1 MMRAHASYGAFGAR
15 TRPAHTA
22 ACGRRAAPRAG
33 IVVAL
38 ALIGAANA
46 QETAVVR
53 VVDADGQ
60 PIAGAAVYLAPQDA
74 PAPAASAASAI
85 MDQVGYQFV
94 PRVLVVRTGT
104 EVAFPNSDNV
114 LHHVYSFSEVKRFE
128 LPLYAGTIHA
138 PVRFDRA
145 GLVTLGCNIHDDMVG
160 YILVV
165 DTPWFG
171 KTGADGSLVIED
183 LPAGH
188 YDVSAWSD
196 RQRDANTILHA
207 SLALVTG
214 GQDAPLTLAVGGL
227 RPPPPERH
235 AGTLWKAY

>member
-1 MMRAHASYGAFGAR
+1 MALL
-15 TRPAHTA
+15 
-22 ACGRRAAPRAG
+22 
-33 IVVAL
+33 IAL
-38 ALIGAANA
+38 ALIGPARA
-46 QETAVVR
+46 QEGVVVR
-53 VVDADGQ
+53 VVDGDGQ
-60 PIAGAAVYLAPQDA
+60 PVAGAAVYLTPTDAAA
-74 PAPAASAASAI
+74 PASTAASAI
-85 MDQVGYQFV
+85 MDQIGYQFV
-94 PRVLVVRTGT
+94 PRLLVVRTGT

-114 LHHVYSFSEVKRFE
+114 LHHVYSFSEAKRFE

-171 KTGADGSLVIED
+171 KTDADGRFAFED
-183 LPAGH
+183 LPAGR

-207 SLALVTG
+207 SLALIAG
-214 GQDAPLTLAVGGL
+214 ERAAPLMLALGRL
-227 RPPPPERH
+227 RPPPAERH
-235 AGTLWKAY
+235 TGTLWKAY